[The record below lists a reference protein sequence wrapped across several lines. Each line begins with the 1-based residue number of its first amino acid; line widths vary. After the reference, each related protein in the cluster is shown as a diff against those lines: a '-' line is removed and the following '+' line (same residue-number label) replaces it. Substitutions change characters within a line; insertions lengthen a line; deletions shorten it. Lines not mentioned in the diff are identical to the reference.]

1 MYCLPSASQKYGPC
15 ARSMNRGVPPTE
27 RNARTGEFTPP
38 GMVFWARSKR
48 ASFLDMTGP
57 ALNDGF
63 GWRGLRPLAM
73 FQAWIDAG
81 IGSDGIRRGPARC
94 SRLQEIK
101 MKLYRSRLAS
111 ARDAPSSCRIQK
123 DGGEA
128 CESRARTM
136 LTLLRRCLSGS
147 LEIGR
152 ASCRE

>member
-1 MYCLPSASQKYGPC
+1 MYCLPSASQKYGPD

-57 ALNDGF
+57 ALKMTGS
-63 GWRGLRPLAM
+63 
-73 FQAWIDAG
+73 AG
-81 IGSDGIRRGPARC
+81 EGCGRWQRSSLDRRWDRIRQDPAGSGGR

-111 ARDAPSSCRIQK
+111 VRDAPSRRRNRK
-123 DGGEA
+123 D
-128 CESRARTM
+128 CAR
-136 LTLLRRCLSGS
+136 LVKA
-147 LEIGR
+147 GR
-152 ASCRE
+152 VQCPL